1 MKRLFII
8 AFFWAMAAT
17 AVMAQK
23 PTVEWSVDF
32 KTIFDNREGDET
44 YTEAETFFMTQ
55 LAPEIGLS
63 LDNGRHT
70 VMGGVVWTQPI
81 GCEWDGHRVSP
92 TLYYRYRRGG
102 TEGWLGMFGREQLA
116 RRLPDYIWNDSC
128 YYVQRNI
135 RGAGIVMRGNH
146 GFVQGVLDWRGM
158 QTEKQREAFNIIV
171 DGEWRRG
178 GNSVLTAGG
187 TAMMN
192 HLARRKNAPVEEQVV
207 DNFIANPYIGAD
219 FTEKA
224 TWAERLTLKGGV
236 LASMTRDRGTDH
248 KWVSRGGVWI
258 EGCIDWRRFSFR
270 EEAYGGG
277 RLFPYYSRYGSVLD
291 QGEPYYASPW
301 YSRTDVGYA
310 VIRSNHVKL
319 EALLDFHAAKDNFNF
334 YQRLILQ
341 VRF

>member
-1 MKRLFII
+1 
-8 AFFWAMAAT
+8 MAAF

-23 PTVEWSVDF
+23 PQVEWSVDF
-32 KTIFDNREGDET
+32 RTIFDNREGDET
-44 YTEAETFFMTQ
+44 YTRAETFFMTQ

-63 LDNGRHT
+63 IDNGRHT

-81 GCEWDGHRVSP
+81 GCEWDGHKLSP
-92 TLYYRYRRGG
+92 TLYYRYRREGV
-102 TEGWLGMFGREQLA
+102 EGWFGMFGRQQLA
-116 RRLPDYIWNDSC
+116 RRLPDYIWNDST

-135 RGAGIVMRGNH
+135 RGAGIVLRGVH

-171 DGEWRRG
+171 DGEWRCG
-178 GNSVLTAGG
+178 GNSVLIAGG

-192 HLARRKNAPVEEQVV
+192 HLARRKNAPESESVV

-219 FTEKA
+219 LTPVVA
-224 TWAERLTLKGGV
+224 WADTLTLKAGV
-236 LASMTRDRGTDH
+236 LASMTRDRAFDH
-248 KWVSRGGVWI
+248 KWVSRAGAWV
-258 EGCIDWRRFSFR
+258 EGCLGWRRFSVR
-270 EEAYGGG
+270 EELYTGG
-277 RLFPYYSRYGSVLD
+277 RLFPYYSCYGPTLD

-310 VIRSNHVKL
+310 LICGSHVRL
-319 EALLDFHAAKDNFNF
+319 EASLDFHAAKDNFNF

-341 VRF
+341 IRF

>member
-1 MKRLFII
+1 
-8 AFFWAMAAT
+8 MAAF

-23 PTVEWSVDF
+23 PQVEWSVDF
-32 KTIFDNREGDET
+32 RTIFDNREGDET
-44 YTEAETFFMTQ
+44 YTRAETFFMTQ

-63 LDNGRHT
+63 IDDGRHA

-81 GCEWDGHRVSP
+81 GCEWDGHKLSP
-92 TLYYRYRRGG
+92 TLYYRYRREGV
-102 TEGWLGMFGREQLA
+102 EGWFGMFGRQQLA
-116 RRLPDYIWNDSC
+116 RRLPDYIWNDST

-135 RGAGIVMRGNH
+135 RGAGIVLRGAH

-158 QTEKQREAFNIIV
+158 QTEKQRESFNIIV

-178 GNSVLTAGG
+178 GSSVLVAGG

-192 HLARRKNAPVEEQVV
+192 HLARRKNAPESESVV

-219 FTEKA
+219 LTPVVA
-224 TWAERLTLKGGV
+224 WADTLTLKAGV
-236 LASMTRDRGTDH
+236 LASMTRDRAFDR
-248 KWVSRGGVWI
+248 KWVSRAGAWV
-258 EGCIDWRRFSFR
+258 EGCLAWRRFSVR
-270 EEAYGGG
+270 EEFYAGG
-277 RLFPYYSRYGSVLD
+277 RLFPYYGHYGPTLD

-310 VIRSNHVKL
+310 LICGSHVRL
-319 EALLDFHAAKDNFNF
+319 EASLDFHAAKDNFNF

-341 VRF
+341 VCF

>member
-1 MKRLFII
+1 MKHLYII
-8 AFFWAMAAT
+8 ALFWAMAAT

-23 PTVEWSVDF
+23 PTAEWSIDF

-44 YTEAETFFMTQ
+44 YTEAETFFLTQ

-81 GCEWDGHRVSP
+81 GCEWDGHRLSP

-102 TEGWLGMFGREQLA
+102 TEGWLGMFGRDQLE

-135 RGAGIVMRGNH
+135 RGAGIVQRGRH
-146 GFVQGVLDWRGM
+146 GFVLGVLDWRGM

-178 GNSVLTAGG
+178 GGSILIAGG

-192 HLARRKNAPVEEQVV
+192 HMARRKNAPVEEKVV
-207 DNFIANPYIGAD
+207 DNFIANPYIGVD
-219 FTEKA
+219 LTPKA
-224 TWAERLTLKGGV
+224 PATDRLTLKAGL
-236 LASMTRDRGTDH
+236 LASMTRDRAVEH
-248 KWVSRGGVWI
+248 QWVSRAGAWL
-258 EGCIDWRRFSFR
+258 EGCLDWKRFSFR
-270 EEAYGGG
+270 EAIYAGG
-277 RLFPYYSRYGSVLD
+277 RLFPYYNRYGSMLD
-291 QGEPYYASPW
+291 QGEPYYASPY

-319 EALLDFHAAKDNFNF
+319 EASLDFHAAKDNFNF